1 MIKMQVHGIVRRSSS
16 FNTGRIEHLYKNP
29 QAHIEGSKP
38 FSVSK
43 LSFCVTSCIM
53 IRHFKVSFSSKPI
66 TPQLLTPEL
75 PALTAVCTPWSPS
88 LPACGP
94 GLWGHGAE
102 AVPRGTG
109 DAAWEPSAGQPLISF
124 SRCPRALEPDQLH
137 TEPTSALHIW
147 SNLIKSSSLCT
158 LILKIIGEHRSKSRW
173 QSKIYVNLFT
183 GSCQFLQLCVV
194 FGDTL
199 ASWHPS
205 FLIWPRQQFLR
216 SWRSPFCR
224 WRQREVDSI
233 TARST
238 WET

>member
-1 MIKMQVHGIVRRSSS
+1 MQVHGIVRRSSS

-53 IRHFKVSFSSKPI
+53 IRHFQVSFSSKPI

-75 PALTAVCTPWSPS
+75 PALTAVCTLWSLS

-94 GLWGHGAE
+94 GPWSHRAE
-102 AVPRGTG
+102 AVPRGLAG

-124 SRCPRALEPDQLH
+124 SRCPGALEPDQLH
-137 TEPTSALHIW
+137 TEPTSALHVW

-158 LILKIIGEHRSKSRW
+158 LILKTIREYRSKSRR

-183 GSCQFLQLCVV
+183 GSCQSLPLCVV
-194 FGDTL
+194 FGDAL

-205 FLIWPRQQFLR
+205 FLLWPRQQFLR
-216 SWRSPFCR
+216 SWRSLFCR
-224 WRQREVDSI
+224 WRRREVDSI
-233 TARST
+233 AACNT
-238 WET
+238 